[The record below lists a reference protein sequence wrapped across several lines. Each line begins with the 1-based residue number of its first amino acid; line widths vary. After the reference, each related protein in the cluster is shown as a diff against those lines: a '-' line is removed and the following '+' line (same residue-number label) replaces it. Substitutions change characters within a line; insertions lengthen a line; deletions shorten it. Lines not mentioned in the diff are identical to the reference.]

1 MTGGSKM
8 KYGKKKAVKKIKKP
22 IKKKGIK
29 KGYSMSDEKK
39 DVTVHVTGV
48 SMSGGV
54 KNDSK
59 RSVTTDQEKSGKGE
73 ARDS

>member
-1 MTGGSKM
+1 MKGGRM
-8 KYGKKKAVKKIKKP
+8 YGMKKKPMAEV
-22 IKKKGIK
+22 
-29 KGYSMSDEKK
+29 KK

-54 KNDSK
+54 KNDGNGSPSANK
-59 RSVTTDQEKSGKGE
+59 KEPEGKT

>member
-1 MTGGSKM
+1 
-8 KYGKKKAVKKIKKP
+8 
-22 IKKKGIK
+22 
-29 KGYSMSDEKK
+29 MSDEKK

-59 RSVTTDQEKSGKGE
+59 RSVPTDQDKSGQEK